1 MCLFSSCFC
10 PSVEAFQSGNE
21 DAIMES
27 AEAAEALMNIDPSTP
42 LALDDKHLRKCLHC
56 KDALV
61 HSLFVLKL
69 NARLQV

>member
-1 MCLFSSCFC
+1 MFFFSS
-10 PSVEAFQSGNE
+10 PVEAFQSGNE

-42 LALDDKHLRKCLHC
+42 LALDEKHLRKCLHC
-56 KDALV
+56 KDTLI

-69 NARLQV
+69 NTRLQV